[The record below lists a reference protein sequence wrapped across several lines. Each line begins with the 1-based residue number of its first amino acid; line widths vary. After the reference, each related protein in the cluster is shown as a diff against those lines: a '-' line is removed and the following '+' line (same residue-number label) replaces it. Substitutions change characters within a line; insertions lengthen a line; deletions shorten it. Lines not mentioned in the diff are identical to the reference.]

1 MASRSA
7 SRPRPCPCRRV
18 VRKMSR
24 PTERYIGSVFSSQR
38 QPAGHGAVDDDREAG
53 LGPEQLLAVGLL
65 GLRPPPA
72 RDRGLGEDGEDG
84 VEVVLDE
91 RAQEHALAAQRG
103 EIHARQCRAIAS
115 KLAGQPV
122 AR

>member
-7 SRPRPCPCRRV
+7 SRPRPCPCSGV

-24 PTERYIGSVFSSQR
+24 PTERYIGSVFSSHAS
-38 QPAGHGAVDDDREAG
+38 QPATRAVDDDGEAG
-53 LGPEQLLAVGLL
+53 LGPQQLLAVGLL

-72 RDRGLGEDGEDG
+72 RDLGLGEDGQHG

-91 RAQEHALAAQRG
+91 RSQDHALAAQRG
-103 EIHARQCRAIAS
+103 EIHAPQCRASAS